1 MHGVTEVGSDRVA
14 HIGRAATGKT
24 ISVRS
29 GNKGLG
35 DSIYLQSVV
44 RYFVQQGYY
53 VEACSRWPEIF
64 LPLKDRVKV
73 VPFRRDRIDRIAH
86 YSIRMQHNFST
97 DQFTD
102 CCIQA
107 DIKEPV
113 ELKLDW
119 TITNPKLVDF
129 VKREAKGKPIIL
141 VQIPREPMARKDNW
155 ARDLLPRE
163 EAYNKA
169 IRAVSD
175 RALIVQVG
183 NKDYPVYD
191 LKNVDVDLSD
201 RTSISDLLDLAM
213 TCDAMLGYVSYFVPL
228 AESFDK
234 KLLCV
239 WSRKGLVSR
248 TEYLRKLTPQ
258 KIFHKRSCSAV
269 MDDDSGDGIA
279 EAARALLG

>member
-1 MHGVTEVGSDRVA
+1 MHGVTEVGSDSIE
-14 HIGRAATGKT
+14 HIRGTTNGKT

-73 VPFRRDRIDRIAH
+73 VTFRRDNIDRIAH
-86 YSIRMQHNFST
+86 YSVRMQHNFST
-97 DQFTD
+97 DQFVD

-107 DIKEPV
+107 EIKEPV

-129 VKREAKGKPIIL
+129 VKREAKGKPIVL
-141 VQIPREPMARKDNW
+141 VQLPREPMDRKDGF
-155 ARDLLPRE
+155 AMDLLPRE
-163 EAYNKA
+163 EAYQQA

-183 NKDYPVYD
+183 KGSSVYD

-201 RTSISDLLDLAM
+201 RTSVSGLIDLAM
-213 TCDAMLGYVSYFVPL
+213 TCDAMIGYVSFFVPL

-239 WSRKGLVSR
+239 WSRKGLRSR

-269 MDDDSGDGIA
+269 MDDDSEDAIVKV
-279 EAARALLG
+279 ARSLFE

>member
-1 MHGVTEVGSDRVA
+1 M
-14 HIGRAATGKT
+14 
-24 ISVRS
+24 
-29 GNKGLG
+29 
-35 DSIYLQSVV
+35 
-44 RYFVQQGYY
+44 
-53 VEACSRWPEIF
+53 
-64 LPLKDRVKV
+64 KV
-73 VPFRRDRIDRIAH
+73 IPFRRDNIDRIAH
-86 YSIRMQHNFST
+86 YSVRMQHGSNT
-97 DQFTD
+97 DQFVD

-113 ELKLDW
+113 ELRLDW
-119 TITNPKLVDF
+119 KILNPSLINFIK
-129 VKREAKGKPIIL
+129 KEAKGKPIVL

-155 ARDLLPRE
+155 ARDLLPIE

-169 IRAVSD
+169 IAAVSD

-201 RTSISDLLDLAM
+201 RTSISDLLDLAR

-239 WSRKGLVSR
+239 WARKGLVSR
-248 TEYLRKLTPQ
+248 TEYLRKLTPH

-269 MDDDSGDGIA
+269 MDDDSGDKIA